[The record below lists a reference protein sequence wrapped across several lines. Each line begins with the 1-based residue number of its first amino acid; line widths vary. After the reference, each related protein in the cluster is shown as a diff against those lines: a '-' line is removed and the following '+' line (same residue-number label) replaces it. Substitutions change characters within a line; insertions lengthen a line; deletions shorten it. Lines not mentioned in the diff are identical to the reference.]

1 MRLFL
6 FLIPLVYLGSQIWGT
21 TGFFFGIALGNL
33 ATSAIAW
40 FWFRTSILPDALME

>member
-21 TGFFFGIALGNL
+21 TGFFIGIALGNL
-33 ATSAIAW
+33 ATGTIAW
-40 FWFRTSILPDALME
+40 SWFRSSILPGALR